1 MLQTSRVDLSGS
13 DSCQNRRIMNPAL
26 LVLPQH
32 LGGLHPFEQALV
44 MGLAFGPFVILAIVV
59 YVVRRRDLAEESA
72 EHSRG
77 QGGAP

>member
-1 MLQTSRVDLSGS
+1 
-13 DSCQNRRIMNPAL
+13 MNLAL

-72 EHSRG
+72 DGVQKPAAGPDLPSG
-77 QGGAP
+77 

>member
-1 MLQTSRVDLSGS
+1 MNLS
-13 DSCQNRRIMNPAL
+13 L
-26 LVLPQH
+26 LVPPQH

-44 MGLAFGPFVILAIVV
+44 MTLAFGPFVILAIVV

-72 EHSRG
+72 EDSRG